1 LHFRILNVK
10 ECEMRGSQLSA
21 VLGIVSLTFLGCN
34 LLGPED
40 GPPPPP
46 DRRLSVEAACRAC
59 TPDRAT
65 HPCPPL
71 QIGGRGCS
79 GIPAAVV
86 GDMMLWC
93 ANGAAAAGFIGPL
106 GWRSTDPEIAAVTLA
121 RLPSWHCIGERENA
135 WLEARSPGTATIF
148 VDEYGP
154 AGVVRSVAASVT
166 ITPRV
171 D

>member
-1 LHFRILNVK
+1 
-10 ECEMRGSQLSA
+10 MSGSQMSA
-21 VLGIVSLTFLGCN
+21 VLGIVSLTALGCN

-46 DRRLSVEAACRAC
+46 DRLIAVEAACRAC
-59 TPDRAT
+59 TPDRAS
-65 HPCPPL
+65 HPCPPV

-86 GDMMLWC
+86 GDMILLC

-121 RLPSWHCIGERENA
+121 RLSPSHCIGERENA
-135 WLEARSPGTATIF
+135 
-148 VDEYGP
+148 
-154 AGVVRSVAASVT
+154 
-166 ITPRV
+166 
-171 D
+171 